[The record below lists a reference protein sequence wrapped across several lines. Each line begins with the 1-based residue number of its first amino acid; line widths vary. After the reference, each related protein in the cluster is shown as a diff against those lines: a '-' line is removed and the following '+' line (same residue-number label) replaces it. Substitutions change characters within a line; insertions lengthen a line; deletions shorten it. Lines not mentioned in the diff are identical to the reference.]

1 MIIAI
6 QVVYLPNATYFHI
19 HDTHR
24 VVLKKTVKK
33 NWSYYNLFLH
43 NNHILELIKS

>member
-1 MIIAI
+1 MIIAM

-24 VVLKKTVKK
+24 VVLKKNSKK
-33 NWSYYNLFLH
+33 KLVLLQF
-43 NNHILELIKS
+43 IFT